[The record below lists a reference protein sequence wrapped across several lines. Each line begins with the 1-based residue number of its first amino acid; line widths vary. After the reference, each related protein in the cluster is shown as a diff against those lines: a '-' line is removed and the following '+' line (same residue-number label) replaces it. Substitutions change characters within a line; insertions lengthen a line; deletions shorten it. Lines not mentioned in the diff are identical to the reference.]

1 MSLIERLSPCSCGKC
16 DAYTAAAQGAEHLH
30 SETFWRGGMRAST
43 ANDLAQLITHGSL
56 FWMGHSHFERWTA

>member
-1 MSLIERLSPCSCGKC
+1 MSLIEQLRPCACGKC

-30 SETFWRGGMRAST
+30 SDVFWRGGMRAST

-56 FWMGHSHFERWTA
+56 FKIGLTAWERWTA